1 MATTISLLSN
11 KQLLHANLNN
21 LLEYIHIHYPELHA
35 IIRTRQNELIS
46 IEKGKIQLPKAL
58 EEAFHKQSFPH
69 CEPASLKKYILSD
82 QGVIFYTPFSQSL
95 LFLWKKA
102 HIFSENEVENIILN
116 LRIHLLEREKKQI
129 TDKCNTLKKQYE
141 RKFHVLENKFQDM
154 LEEAENSHKIIQE
167 QQKEY
172 SETLQIEIAR
182 QTKQL
187 MESKLAAEAANVAK
201 SQFLAAM
208 SHEIRTPMN
217 GIIGFTDIL
226 LTTELTEEQKDSA
239 HTIKRSGNALLSI
252 INDILDFS
260 KVESGQMSL
269 EQIDFD
275 PEITAHDVCELI
287 KPRLSEKPVEII
299 CRINQNVP
307 AAIQGD
313 PGRYR
318 QVLVNLL
325 GNAAK
330 FTATGEIELALNVIN
345 EEKDRILL
353 HSTVRDTGIGIA
365 TDKMETIFEPFKQA
379 DGSTTRKYGGTGL
392 GLAIS
397 RKIAS
402 LMDGKVWAESTVGKG
417 TTFHFTAWLTKT
429 TEKDLKRLRYG
440 DLHGHKIL
448 IVDDNN
454 TSAQVLTEILHRQ
467 GLSVET
473 VSVPHKA
480 VEIINQAN
488 ELGQPFK
495 LAILDILMPGMT
507 GFELAEKI
515 RAAGHH
521 NKSLP
526 LLAYTTST
534 EKMAAKC
541 KQSGFDG
548 FLSKP
553 SRKHIILKTIAR
565 LLGEAN
571 VERQRTNLI
580 TQYTIKEEF
589 KQSIQLLL
597 AEDNPVNQKLAKVIL
612 TKAGYNVTV
621 VNTGREAVETITDT
635 PTAFDAILMDI
646 QMPEMDGLT
655 ATRVLREKGFTSLP
669 IIAMTANA
677 MKGDRE
683 LCLEAG
689 MTDYIS
695 KPIKRDI
702 VYSVLEKWLFNHEI
716 SSDVNMESC

>member
-1 MATTISLLSN
+1 MLDNLSLLSN
-11 KQLLHANLNN
+11 KKQLFENINRLLKYLHD
-21 LLEYIHIHYPELHA
+21 HYPDMHA
-35 IIRTRQNELIS
+35 VVRTQQNDLIS
-46 IEKGKIQLPKAL
+46 IEDGIQIPKAL
-58 EEAFHKQSFPH
+58 EEAIDKQSFSDH
-69 CEPASLKKYILSD
+69 DLTSFEKLVLSD
-82 QGVIFYTPFSQSL
+82 QGIVFHTPFSASL
-95 LFLWKKA
+95 LFLWKET
-102 HIFSENEVENIILN
+102 HDFDENEIKNIILI
-116 LRIHLLEREKKQI
+116 LKIHTLQKEKKQI
-129 TDKCNTLKKQYE
+129 SDKCNILKKQYE

-154 LEEAENSHKIIQE
+154 LEEVENSHKIIQE
-167 QQKEY
+167 QQKKY
-172 SETLQIEIAR
+172 SKTLQVEIDR
-182 QTKQL
+182 QTRQL

-239 HTIKRSGNALLSI
+239 HTIRRSGNALLAI

-299 CRINQNVP
+299 CRIDQTVP

-330 FTATGEIELALNVIN
+330 FTATGEVELALNVID
-345 EEKDRILL
+345 EDKDRILL
-353 HSTVRDTGIGIA
+353 HTTVRDTGIGIKK
-365 TDKMETIFEPFKQA
+365 DKIETIFEPFKQA

-402 LMDGKVWAESTVGKG
+402 LMDGKVWAESRVKKG
-417 TTFHFTAWLTKT
+417 TTFHFTAWFTKA
-429 TEKDLKRLRYG
+429 TEKDQKKLKYG
-440 DLHGHKIL
+440 DIRGHKIL
-448 IVDDNN
+448 VVDDNV
-454 TSAQVLTEILHRQ
+454 TSSEVLSEVLRRQ
-467 GLSVET
+467 GLLVET
-473 VSVPHKA
+473 TSDTCKVL
-480 VEIINQAN
+480 ETINRA
-488 ELGQPFK
+488 EEHGQPFK
-495 LAILDILMPGMT
+495 LAILDIQMPGMT

-521 NKSLP
+521 NKTLL
-526 LLAYTTST
+526 LLAYATST
-534 EKMAAKC
+534 EKIAAKC

-565 LLGEAN
+565 LLGK
-571 VERQRTNLI
+571 VETEQQTTNLI

-589 KQSIQLLL
+589 KQSIKLLL

-621 VNTGREAVETITDT
+621 VNTGREAVDTFTDA
-635 PTAFDAILMDI
+635 PSAFDAILMDI

-655 ATRVLREKGFTSLP
+655 ATKVLRKKGFDTLP

-702 VYSVLEKWLFNHEI
+702 VYSVLEKWLFNKETA
-716 SSDVNMESC
+716 